1 MNKSTIDKAEQEGIK
16 QGIWLCIQKTGTYRA
31 IWYGEMFYRV
41 IRI

>member
-16 QGIWLCIQKTGTYRA
+16 QGIW
-31 IWYGEMFYRV
+31 YGEMFYRV